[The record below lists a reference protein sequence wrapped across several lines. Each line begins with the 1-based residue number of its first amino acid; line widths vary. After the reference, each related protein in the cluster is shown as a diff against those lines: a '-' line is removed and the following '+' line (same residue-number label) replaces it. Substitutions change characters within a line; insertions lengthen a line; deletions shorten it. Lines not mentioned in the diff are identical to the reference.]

1 MSVQSGDV
9 VAVWRDSAL
18 SALRPDELLLVSDFD
33 GTLAEI
39 VPEPTQATAL
49 PDSLRALR
57 RLAPE
62 LNKVVILSSRTPAEL
77 VEHLEVPGALLVGDS
92 GLPPPTPAELQAL
105 TTFNAEAAKL
115 LGTTPGAWIEI
126 KPASSAVHFR
136 NAPISGQKVL
146 DLLRPLLHQTG
157 LYGGLG
163 RKVIEVHAPQAG
175 KGTAL
180 EGLLKRL
187 TPGGLVVMGDD
198 ENDRSMFR
206 VASKTPI
213 PHLCVGVGSA
223 EVPAD
228 LFDHC
233 DLILDGPR
241 EASAFLRSLSEWAEA
256 ESKTRL

>member
-9 VAVWRDSAL
+9 ATVWRDSPL
-18 SALRPDELLLVSDFD
+18 SALKPHELLLVSDFD

-39 VPEPTQATAL
+39 VPEPTLATAL
-49 PDSLRALR
+49 PDSLHALR
-57 RLAPE
+57 RLAPA
-62 LNKVVILSSRTPAEL
+62 LKKVVILSSRTPAEL
-77 VEHLEVPGALLVGDS
+77 SEHVAVAGALLIGDS
-92 GLPPPTPAELQAL
+92 GLPPPTPEELQAL

-180 EGLLKRL
+180 EGMLKRL
-187 TPGGLVVMGDD
+187 APSGVVVMGDD

-213 PHLCVGVGSA
+213 PHLCIGVGSA

-241 EASAFLRSLSEWAEA
+241 EASVFLRSLSEWALSEP
-256 ESKTRL
+256 RVD

>member
-1 MSVQSGDV
+1 VSVQSSDV
-9 VAVWRDSAL
+9 AAVWRDSAL
-18 SALRPDELLLVSDFD
+18 SAIRPDELLLVSDFD

-49 PDSLRALR
+49 PDSLHALR
-57 RLAPE
+57 RLAPV
-62 LNKVVILSSRTPAEL
+62 LRKVVILSSRTPAEL
-77 VEHLEVPGALLVGDS
+77 NEHVAVPGALLIGDS
-92 GLPPPTPAELQAL
+92 GLPPPTQEELRAL

-136 NAPISGQKVL
+136 NATISGQKVL
-146 DLLRPLLHQTG
+146 DLLRPLLHETG
-157 LYGGLG
+157 LHGGLG

-175 KGTAL
+175 KGTSL
-180 EGLLKRL
+180 EALLKRM

-206 VASKTPI
+206 VASRTPF
-213 PHLCVGVGSA
+213 PHLSVGVGST
-223 EVPAD
+223 EVPPD

-241 EASAFLRSLSEWAEA
+241 DASAFLRNLSEWALA
-256 ESKTRL
+256 DPRI